1 MRKIMAIFALAGF
14 LLAQPV
20 LCGAESLWQNNRKNN
35 IYQDVKARNVGDI
48 LTIIISETS
57 NATRSGTANNTK
69 DASISLSAGSG
80 SLLGWLTAHG
90 ANTKDSFKTA
100 GNIANTSKLTAN
112 ITVQVVGI
120 QPNGNL
126 LLSGAQTI
134 KQNKDTQTI
143 TITGEVRPQDV
154 SADNTVLSNYV
165 ANSQIAVTGKGPI
178 MRKQRQGILTQIMNF
193 LF

>member
-1 MRKIMAIFALAGF
+1 MKKTIALFALTSL
-14 LLAQPV
+14 LLARPV
-20 LCGAESLWQNNRKNN
+20 LCEAESLWQNNKKDN

-57 NATRSGTANNTK
+57 NATRSGTANNSK
-69 DASISLSAGSG
+69 DASVNLSAGSG

-90 ANTKDSFKTA
+90 ANTKDSFKTS
-100 GNIANTSKLTAN
+100 GNITNANRLTAN

-126 LLSGAQTI
+126 LLSGTQSI
-134 KQNKDTQTI
+134 KQNKDTQMI
-143 TITGEVRPQDV
+143 TITGEVRPQDI
-154 SADNTVLSNYV
+154 SSNNTILSNYV
-165 ANSQIAVTGKGPI
+165 ANSKIAVTGKGPI

>member
-1 MRKIMAIFALAGF
+1 
-14 LLAQPV
+14 
-20 LCGAESLWQNNRKNN
+20 
-35 IYQDVKARNVGDI
+35 

-57 NATRSGTANNTK
+57 NATRSGTANNSK
-69 DASISLSAGSG
+69 EADISLGAGSG

-90 ANTKDSFKTA
+90 ARAEDSFKTA
-100 GNIANTSKLTAN
+100 GNISNTNRLTAN
-112 ITVQVVGI
+112 ITVQVVGV

-126 LLSGAQTI
+126 LLSGTQSI

-154 SADNTVLSNYV
+154 SSNNTVLSNYV

-178 MRKQRQGILTQIMNF
+178 MRKQRQGVLTQIMNF